1 MMDVVVAYIPTTR
14 VWVGCFKILEK
25 FAHAFCVKP
34 VAILNAFRVA
44 KVKEVKWLHV
54 IDIHC

>member
-25 FAHAFCVKP
+25 LAHAFCIKP

-44 KVKEVKWLHV
+44 KVKEVKV
-54 IDIHC
+54 ERPRVP